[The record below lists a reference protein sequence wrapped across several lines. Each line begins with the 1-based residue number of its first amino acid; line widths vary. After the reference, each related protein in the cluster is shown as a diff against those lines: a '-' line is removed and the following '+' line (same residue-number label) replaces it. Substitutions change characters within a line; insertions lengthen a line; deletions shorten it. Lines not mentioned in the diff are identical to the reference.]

1 MNDLI
6 LYGETMSELKK
17 NRLATDKRV
26 KMSVE
31 GLKYDFQ
38 WHLRYTLA
46 KSRNDATSRDQYQA
60 FAYCVRDRM
69 IEHWIQTQHQH
80 REGKVR
86 RAYYLSLEFL
96 IGRLLGNN
104 VINMKMD
111 PICEKALA
119 DFGLDWQSLRDFEV
133 DAGLGNGGLGRL
145 AACFLDSMSTMEI
158 PGMGY
163 GLRYDYGIFKQRIKD
178 GMQVEEPDN
187 WLKTGYP
194 WEIER
199 PERTQVVH
207 FGGRVEFIN
216 NGSGAEWRWVETDQ
230 VLGIPY
236 DLPIVGYSNSVNT
249 LRLWSAKADDEFQL
263 DDFNKGS
270 YVEAVENKVL
280 AENLTKVLY
289 PNDNV
294 LAGKELRLRQ
304 QYFFTS
310 CSLKDIFRRFEDENG
325 PDWSGLPDKI
335 FVQLNETHPALIIP
349 EMMRILVDIKHV
361 DWDEAWELTR
371 KCTAYTNHTILPEAL
386 ERWSIELMERLLP
399 RHMQI
404 IYEIN
409 GRFLKKV
416 ASIWPGDTKRLARM
430 SIVDESGERF
440 VRMANLAIAGSS
452 AVNGVAALHTE
463 IIKETLFKDFYDMY
477 PDHFSNKTNGITQRR
492 WLLKANPSLAEL
504 ITEKI
509 GSDWITR
516 LDDLRQLE
524 KFAGDR
530 EFLKRFR
537 EIKQENKKVLA
548 EYIKKELGVDVLVDS
563 IFDVQVK
570 RLHEYKRQLLLV
582 LYVIILYSRLIENPD
597 LDIVPRTFIIAA
609 KAAPGYSMAKLII
622 RLIHGVADVV
632 NSNPRTNKKLRLVFL
647 PDYRVSLAEKII
659 PAANISEQIS
669 LAGTEASGTG
679 NMKLMLN
686 GALTVGTLDG
696 ANVEICE
703 EVGEENIFI
712 FGLRSHEVDELR
724 PIYKSK
730 EYYHSDPE
738 IRNAV
743 DMIRRNVFSLLT
755 PGVFKPIVDSLL
767 EFNDHYMLL
776 ADLRDFIGTQEK
788 VDLLYRD
795 ETAWDTKALLNV
807 ARSGKFSSDR
817 TIAEYA
823 RDIWHIEPFEL
834 DYKE

>member
-1 MNDLI
+1 MEI
-6 LYGETMSELKK
+6 PMSAQKK
-17 NRLATDKRV
+17 NKFTTDRRV
-26 KMSVE
+26 KMNVPS
-31 GLKYDFQ
+31 LKYDYR
-38 WHLRYTLA
+38 WHMRYSLATLED
-46 KSRNDATSRDQYQA
+46 DATPRDQYQA

-69 IEHWIQTQHQH
+69 IERWIQSQRQH
-80 REGKVR
+80 RENKVR

-119 DFGLDWQSLRDFEV
+119 DFGIDWQSLRDFEV

-145 AACFLDSMSTMEI
+145 AACFLDSMSTMGI

-163 GLRYDYGIFKQRIKD
+163 GLRYDYGIFKQRIID
-178 GMQVEEPDN
+178 GKQVEEPDN
-187 WLKTGYP
+187 WLKSGYP
-194 WEIER
+194 WEIAR
-199 PERTQVVH
+199 PERKQIVC

-230 VLGIPY
+230 VLGMPY
-236 DLPIVGYSNSVNT
+236 DLPIVGYGGCVNT

-263 DDFNKGS
+263 EDFNKGS
-270 YVEAVENKVL
+270 YVEAVEDKVL

-304 QYFFTS
+304 EYFFIS
-310 CSLKDIFRRFEDENG
+310 CSLQDIFRRFVEENG
-325 PDWSGLPDKI
+325 KEWSKLPEKI
-335 FVQLNETHPALIIP
+335 FIQLNETHPALIIP
-349 EMMRILVDIKHV
+349 EMMHILVDKEHL
-361 DWDEAWELTR
+361 DWGVAWELTR

-386 ERWSIELMERLLP
+386 EKWSVDLMERLLP

-409 GRFLKKV
+409 GRFLRSV
-416 ASIWPGDTKRLARM
+416 ASIWPGDNERLARM
-430 SIVDESGERF
+430 SIIDESGARA

-463 IIKETLFKDFYDMY
+463 IIKKTLFKDFYDMY
-477 PDHFSNKTNGITQRR
+477 PDHFTNKTNGITQRR
-492 WLLKANPSLAEL
+492 WLLKANPGLAQL
-504 ITEKI
+504 ITDKI
-509 GSDWITR
+509 GSEWITK
-516 LDDLRQLE
+516 LDDLKKLE
-524 KFAGDR
+524 EFSADKS
-530 EFLKRFR
+530 FLKEFR
-537 EIKQENKKVLA
+537 RIKQENKVVLA
-548 EYIKKELGVDVLVDS
+548 EYIKRELGEDVNLDS

-582 LYVIILYSRLIENPD
+582 LYVIILYNRLVENPD
-597 LDIVPRTFIIAA
+597 LDIVSRTFLIAA
-609 KAAPGYSMAKLII
+609 KAAPGYAMAKLII

-632 NSNPRTNKKLRLVFL
+632 NNNPRTNKKLKILFL

-659 PAANISEQIS
+659 PAANVSEQIS

-703 EVGEENIFI
+703 EVGEDNIFI
-712 FGLRSHEVDELR
+712 FGLRSAQVDELR
-724 PIYKSK
+724 PSYNSRD
-730 EYYHSDPE
+730 YYQADPE
-738 IRNAV
+738 IRKAV
-743 DMIRRNVFSLLT
+743 DMISLNVFCLLNPGIFDPIVESLL
-755 PGVFKPIVDSLL
+755 D
-767 EFNDHYMLL
+767 FNDHYMLL
-776 ADLRDFIGTQEK
+776 ADLRDYIETQSA
-788 VDLLYRD
+788 VDDLYRD
-795 ETAWDTKALLNV
+795 EETWDRMALMNV
-807 ARSGKFSSDR
+807 ARAGKFSSDR

-823 RDIWHIEPFEL
+823 RDIWKIEPFEL
-834 DYKE
+834 DFRE